1 MLIVLIQPLFHC
13 FVSFDKFNNKYY
25 LYISTTFNNQYLSNN
40 IFSNKD
46 FYSVLIVSSFFSLW
60 LSTQISA
67 AIESNIAYIMILTVG
82 ILHGSNDIMLIN
94 HSLKSNTNISSFSIF
109 VIYVLMVASVA
120 VLFYFLPFIA
130 LSLFVIFSSYHFGEQ
145 HLEDKISGS
154 KVLKSMLYTAYGMLI
169 FSLIFIENLKDV
181 EVVMRNLTGKIIPN
195 SWIETMLVTSSL
207 LLITLTAYLFTRKV
221 KPNIQII
228 RELFYVL
235 LLYLVF
241 KTSSLIFGFAIYFVL
256 WHSIPSILDQ
266 TKFLSG
272 GYTFKTMLEYLKTAF
287 VYWLISITGL
297 VVAYY
302 YLSESLFN
310 SIIFIVL
317 FAVTAPHV
325 WVMNRMK
332 Q

>member
-1 MLIVLIQPLFHC
+1 MIFFTFLLFWVSIQFGQIIEDSIAYVIVLSI
-13 FVSFDKFNNKYY
+13 
-25 LYISTTFNNQYLSNN
+25 
-40 IFSNKD
+40 
-46 FYSVLIVSSFFSLW
+46 
-60 LSTQISA
+60 
-67 AIESNIAYIMILTVG
+67 G
-82 ILHGSNDIMLIN
+82 IIHGSNDFTILKKQKKNTIDLIKSTSFYLFLILLCIACYLIN
-94 HSLKSNTNISSFSIF
+94 SFVAILFF
-109 VIYVLMVASVA
+109 VIL
-120 VLFYFLPFIA
+120 
-130 LSLFVIFSSYHFGEQ
+130 SSYHFGEQ
-145 HLEDKISGS
+145 HLENKFTGS
-154 KVLKSMLYTAYGMLI
+154 KYVKSIIYVVYGMLI

-181 EVVMRNLTGKIIPN
+181 EVIMRNLTGEIIPN
-195 SWIETMLVTSSL
+195 SWIETMLVSTSL
-207 LLITLTAYLFTRKV
+207 LLIILIAYQFTRKI
-221 KPNIQII
+221 KPKIQIV

-241 KTSSLIFGFAIYFVL
+241 KSSSLILGFAIYFVL

-297 VVAYY
+297 VIAYY
-302 YLSESLFN
+302 YFSESLFN
-310 SIIFIVL
+310 SMIFIVL

>member
-1 MLIVLIQPLFHC
+1 MNF
-13 FVSFDKFNNKYY
+13 KK
-25 LYISTTFNNQYLSNN
+25 TA
-40 IFSNKD
+40 IFIT
-46 FYSVLIVSSFFSLW
+46 LLSLW
-60 LSTQISA
+60 LSNYF
-67 AIESNIAYIMILTVG
+67 SNPSQEILALCLIFSVG
-82 ILHGSNDIMLIN
+82 ILHGSNDLSIIHKMNGSRGLKNAVILIG
-94 HSLKSNTNISSFSIF
+94 SYILTVFLAAI
-109 VIYVLMVASVA
+109 
-120 VLFYFLPFIA
+120 LFYKVPALALALFI
-130 LSLFVIFSSYHFGEQ
+130 LFSGYHFGEQ

-272 GYTFKTMLEYLKTAF
+272 GYTFKTILEYLKTAF

>member
-1 MLIVLIQPLFHC
+1 MNTKYQDFMIFFTFLLFWVSIQFGQIIEDSIAYVIVLSI
-13 FVSFDKFNNKYY
+13 
-25 LYISTTFNNQYLSNN
+25 
-40 IFSNKD
+40 
-46 FYSVLIVSSFFSLW
+46 
-60 LSTQISA
+60 
-67 AIESNIAYIMILTVG
+67 G
-82 ILHGSNDIMLIN
+82 IIHGSNDFTILKKQKKNTIDLIKSTSFYLFLILLCIACYLIN
-94 HSLKSNTNISSFSIF
+94 SFVAILFF
-109 VIYVLMVASVA
+109 VIL
-120 VLFYFLPFIA
+120 
-130 LSLFVIFSSYHFGEQ
+130 SSYHFGEQ
-145 HLEDKISGS
+145 HLENKFTGS
-154 KVLKSMLYTAYGMLI
+154 KYVKSIIYVVYGMLI

-181 EVVMRNLTGKIIPN
+181 EVIMRNLTGEIIPN
-195 SWIETMLVTSSL
+195 SWIETMLVSSSL
-207 LLITLTAYLFTRKV
+207 LLIILIAYQFTRKI
-221 KPNIQII
+221 KPKIQIV

-241 KTSSLIFGFAIYFVL
+241 KSSSLILGFAIYFVL

-297 VVAYY
+297 VIAYY
-302 YLSESLFN
+302 YFSESLFN
-310 SIIFIVL
+310 SMIFIVL

>member
-1 MLIVLIQPLFHC
+1 LRVHYQDFMIFFTFLLFWISIQFGQIIEDSIAYVIVLSI
-13 FVSFDKFNNKYY
+13 
-25 LYISTTFNNQYLSNN
+25 
-40 IFSNKD
+40 
-46 FYSVLIVSSFFSLW
+46 
-60 LSTQISA
+60 
-67 AIESNIAYIMILTVG
+67 G
-82 ILHGSNDIMLIN
+82 IIHGSNDFTILKKQQKN
-94 HSLKSNTNISSFSIF
+94 TTSFLKSTAF
-109 VIYVLMVASVA
+109 Y
-120 VLFYFLPFIA
+120 LFLIILCIVSYLIHPFI
-130 LSLFVIFSSYHFGEQ
+130 SFLFFIILSSYHFGEQ

-221 KPNIQII
+221 KPNIQIV

-272 GYTFKTMLEYLKTAF
+272 GYTFKTILEYLKTAF

>member
-1 MLIVLIQPLFHC
+1 LNTKYQDFMIFFTFLLFWVSIQFGQIIEDSIAYVIVLSI
-13 FVSFDKFNNKYY
+13 
-25 LYISTTFNNQYLSNN
+25 
-40 IFSNKD
+40 
-46 FYSVLIVSSFFSLW
+46 
-60 LSTQISA
+60 
-67 AIESNIAYIMILTVG
+67 G
-82 ILHGSNDIMLIN
+82 IIHGSNDFTILKKQKKNTIDLIKSTSFYLFLILLCIACYLIN
-94 HSLKSNTNISSFSIF
+94 SFVAILFF
-109 VIYVLMVASVA
+109 VIL
-120 VLFYFLPFIA
+120 
-130 LSLFVIFSSYHFGEQ
+130 SSYHFGEQ
-145 HLEDKISGS
+145 HLENKFTGS
-154 KVLKSMLYTAYGMLI
+154 KYVKSIIYVVYGMLI

-181 EVVMRNLTGKIIPN
+181 EVIMRNLTGEIIPN
-195 SWIETMLVTSSL
+195 SWIETMLVSSSL
-207 LLITLTAYLFTRKV
+207 LLIILIAYQFTRKI
-221 KPNIQII
+221 KPKIQIV

-241 KTSSLIFGFAIYFVL
+241 KSSSLILGFAIYFVL

-297 VVAYY
+297 VIAYY
-302 YLSESLFN
+302 YFSESLFN
-310 SIIFIVL
+310 SMIFIVL

>member
-1 MLIVLIQPLFHC
+1 MIFFTFLLFWVSIQFGQIIEDSIAYVIVLSI
-13 FVSFDKFNNKYY
+13 
-25 LYISTTFNNQYLSNN
+25 
-40 IFSNKD
+40 
-46 FYSVLIVSSFFSLW
+46 
-60 LSTQISA
+60 
-67 AIESNIAYIMILTVG
+67 G
-82 ILHGSNDIMLIN
+82 IIHGSNDFTILKKQKKNTIDLI
-94 HSLKSNTNISSFSIF
+94 KSTSFYLFLILLCIACYLMNSFVAILFF
-109 VIYVLMVASVA
+109 VIL
-120 VLFYFLPFIA
+120 
-130 LSLFVIFSSYHFGEQ
+130 SSYHFGEQ
-145 HLEDKISGS
+145 HLENKFTGS
-154 KVLKSMLYTAYGMLI
+154 KYVKSIIYVVYGMLI
-169 FSLIFIENLKDV
+169 FSLIFIENFKDV
-181 EVVMRNLTGKIIPN
+181 EVIMRNLTGEIIPN

-207 LLITLTAYLFTRKV
+207 LLITLITYLFTRKI
-221 KPNIQII
+221 KPNIQIV
-228 RELFYVL
+228 REFFYIL

>member
-1 MLIVLIQPLFHC
+1 MIFFTFLLFWVSIQFGQIIEDSIAYVIVLSI
-13 FVSFDKFNNKYY
+13 
-25 LYISTTFNNQYLSNN
+25 
-40 IFSNKD
+40 
-46 FYSVLIVSSFFSLW
+46 
-60 LSTQISA
+60 
-67 AIESNIAYIMILTVG
+67 G
-82 ILHGSNDIMLIN
+82 IIHGSNDFTILKKQKKNTIDLIKSTSFYLFLILLCIACYLIN
-94 HSLKSNTNISSFSIF
+94 SFVAILFF
-109 VIYVLMVASVA
+109 VIL
-120 VLFYFLPFIA
+120 
-130 LSLFVIFSSYHFGEQ
+130 SSYHFGEQ
-145 HLEDKISGS
+145 HLENKFTGS
-154 KVLKSMLYTAYGMLI
+154 KYVKSIIYVVYGMLI

-181 EVVMRNLTGKIIPN
+181 EVIMRNLTGEIIPN
-195 SWIETMLVTSSL
+195 SWIETMLVSSSL
-207 LLITLTAYLFTRKV
+207 LLIILIAYQFTRKI
-221 KPNIQII
+221 KPKIQIV

-241 KTSSLIFGFAIYFVL
+241 KSSSLILGFAIYFVL

-297 VVAYY
+297 VIAYY
-302 YLSESLFN
+302 YFSESLFN
-310 SIIFIVL
+310 SMIFIVL